1 MPSITFTTFTFITFA
16 FITLPA
22 RSTWHGWKPPPPPTV
37 DNQGCSGCCRS
48 NLRCSGSQSPGSSS
62 PQSLVRSR
70 WLCWSCSRSGCPRRP
85 GTSLF
90 KTIAPFL
97 YHTVVGEGLSPPSSL
112 LRVNPSPTSSRSRSL
127 RSSAPKVSSWVCRS
141 LLEGLFD
148 ALLSDT
154 GVNGSSFRPVGEGKP
169 PEMGG
174 SPPD

>member
-1 MPSITFTTFTFITFA
+1 M
-16 FITLPA
+16 
-22 RSTWHGWKPPPPPTV
+22 
-37 DNQGCSGCCRS
+37 
-48 NLRCSGSQSPGSSS
+48 SS
-62 PQSLVRSR
+62 
-70 WLCWSCSRSGCPRRP
+70 
-85 GTSLF
+85 F
-90 KTIAPFL
+90 KTAPLIL

-174 SPPD
+174 SPPIRTLKVSHFFHVGILYSVFCIESLMLI